1 MSCSNAFAFKRF
13 TPVDAVRSVVWIRA
27 WPARIPSAGG
37 LTEQRQGPCLACYH
51 PAFVAHGSSRDATS
65 GTLYP
70 ASDRS
75 GLLHRVLGRQLVT
88 WFPRVSGSRI
98 DGMPHRITRERMI
111 EAIRELP
118 EDASVDDAIERLV
131 FLAKI
136 EEGLA
141 QLDRGEGIPHDEV
154 KRRLGL

>member
-1 MSCSNAFAFKRF
+1 MGRRAGSN
-13 TPVDAVRSVVWIRA
+13 
-27 WPARIPSAGG
+27 
-37 LTEQRQGPCLACYH
+37 
-51 PAFVAHGSSRDATS
+51 
-65 GTLYP
+65 
-70 ASDRS
+70 
-75 GLLHRVLGRQLVT
+75 
-88 WFPRVSGSRI
+88 I
-98 DGMPHRITRERMI
+98 DGKMVPTKNRLTRERMI
-111 EAIRELP
+111 EAIRDLP

>member
-1 MSCSNAFAFKRF
+1 
-13 TPVDAVRSVVWIRA
+13 
-27 WPARIPSAGG
+27 
-37 LTEQRQGPCLACYH
+37 
-51 PAFVAHGSSRDATS
+51 
-65 GTLYP
+65 
-70 ASDRS
+70 
-75 GLLHRVLGRQLVT
+75 
-88 WFPRVSGSRI
+88 
-98 DGMPHRITRERMI
+98 MPHRITRERML

-154 KRRLGL
+154 KSRLGL